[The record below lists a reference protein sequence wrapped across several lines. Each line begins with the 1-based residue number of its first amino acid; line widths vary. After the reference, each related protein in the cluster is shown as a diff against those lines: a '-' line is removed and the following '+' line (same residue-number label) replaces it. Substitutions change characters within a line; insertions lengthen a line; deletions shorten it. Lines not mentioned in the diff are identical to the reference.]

1 MGEGRVTRI
10 TCRLNLSV
18 IIYLGGFL
26 IGQEAIS
33 RRLFDSGKM
42 KAEKTE
48 KRTGEEGW
56 RERSRRRYGRA
67 MIDFNFRP
75 TLGEIN

>member
-33 RRLFDSGKM
+33 RRLDSGKM
-42 KAEKTE
+42 KTE
-48 KRTGEEGW
+48 TENVRRRVEEL
-56 RERSRRRYGRA
+56 SRRRYGRA

>member
-48 KRTGEEGW
+48 K
-56 RERSRRRYGRA
+56 
-67 MIDFNFRP
+67 
-75 TLGEIN
+75 

>member
-33 RRLFDSGKM
+33 RRLDSGKM
-42 KAEKTE
+42 KTE
-48 KRTGEEGW
+48 TENGRGRVEEL
-56 RERSRRRYGRA
+56 SRRRYGRA

>member
-10 TCRLNLSV
+10 TCRLNLNV

-33 RRLFDSGKM
+33 RRLDSGKM
-42 KAEKTE
+42 KTE
-48 KRTGEEGW
+48 TENGRRRVEEL
-56 RERSRRRYGRA
+56 SRRRYGRA

>member
-33 RRLFDSGKM
+33 RRLDSGKM
-42 KAEKTE
+42 KTE
-48 KRTGEEGW
+48 TENGRRRVEEL
-56 RERSRRRYGRA
+56 SRRRYSRA

>member
-18 IIYLGGFL
+18 IIYIGGFL

-33 RRLFDSGKM
+33 RRLDSRKM
-42 KAEKTE
+42 KTETE
-48 KRTGEEGW
+48 KRGGGTI
-56 RERSRRRYGRA
+56 SRRYGRA

>member
-48 KRTGEEGW
+48 NE
-56 RERSRRRYGRA
+56 REKKGGGN
-67 MIDFNFRP
+67 D
-75 TLGEIN
+75 LGGDTAVQ

>member
-33 RRLFDSGKM
+33 RRLDSGKM

-48 KRTGEEGW
+48 NE
-56 RERSRRRYGRA
+56 REKKGGGN
-67 MIDFNFRP
+67 D
-75 TLGEIN
+75 LGGDTAVQWSILISVPLWGK

>member
-18 IIYLGGFL
+18 IIYLDGFL

-33 RRLFDSGKM
+33 RRLDSRKM
-42 KAEKTE
+42 KTE
-48 KRTGEEGW
+48 NGRRRVE
-56 RERSRRRYGRA
+56 ERSHGDTA
-67 MIDFNFRP
+67 VQ
-75 TLGEIN
+75 